1 MKEYVLSYYPQFKCI
16 AEKCQHTCCAG
27 WEMKIDSQTLNA
39 YKNQKSLFSQTL
51 DKGINYKKSKFKS
64 DKKGRCAF
72 LNDKGLCEIIINL
85 GEQSLCQV
93 CRDHPRF
100 RSFFNDRTETGL
112 GFCCEQAT
120 KIILS
125 YKDKIQPVLTHY
137 DENEN
142 QLDFNQTNVLEFR
155 QKALDLIQDRNV
167 DINRRIENLL
177 TLCKANVLEKNYKQI
192 IKTFLSFERLNKN
205 WTARLKSI
213 KNQTF
218 NKTVDNSQA
227 IYCEQ
232 FITNGIYRHLSNAQ
246 DTMWVRAIT
255 IGLILCWWI
264 INNIIKKEQN
274 SNTPDFN
281 LIVDVVREYSAE
293 VEYSENN
300 LYKLYN
306 FAYKFIKL

>member
-142 QLDFNQTNVLEFR
+142 QLDFNQTNVLE
-155 QKALDLIQDRNV
+155 
-167 DINRRIENLL
+167 
-177 TLCKANVLEKNYKQI
+177 KNYKQI

-281 LIVDVVREYSAE
+281 VIVDVVRAYSAE